1 MNLERLLTQL
11 GGDEGRRKKPYRD
24 TVGKLTIGV
33 GRNLDDRGLRDD
45 EIDLMLK
52 NDVAESIG
60 ECRRLFRMF
69 DSLSAVRQEVLVNM
83 MFNLGFSRLAGFR
96 RMHAA
101 LEEGNFVEAS
111 RQMLDSKWASDVGA
125 RADRLAKA
133 MRTGAF

>member
-1 MNLERLLTQL
+1 MNLARLYAQL
-11 GGDEGRRKKPYRD
+11 EGDEGRRKKVYRC
-24 TVGKLTIGV
+24 TAGKLTIGV
-33 GRNLDDRGLRDD
+33 GRNLEDRGLRDD

-83 MFNLGFSRLAGFR
+83 MLNLGFSRLSGFK

-101 LEEGNFVEAS
+101 LEEGNWAEAS
-111 RQMLDSKWASDVGA
+111 RQMLDSKWATDVGK

>member
-1 MNLERLLTQL
+1 MNLARLYAQL
-11 GGDEGRRKKPYRD
+11 EQDEGKRKRPYRC
-24 TVGKLTIGV
+24 TAGKLSVGV

-45 EIDLMLK
+45 EIELMLK

-69 DSLSAVRQEVLVNM
+69 DSLNAVRQEVLVNM
-83 MFNLGFSRLAGFR
+83 MFNLGFSRLSGFKK
-96 RMHAA
+96 MHAA

-111 RQMLDSKWASDVGA
+111 RQMLDSKWASDVGS

-133 MRTGAF
+133 MRTGVF

>member
-1 MNLERLLTQL
+1 MNLERLYDQL
-11 GGDEGRRKKPYRD
+11 ENDEGRRKKAYRD

-69 DSLSAVRQEVLVNM
+69 DQLNSVRQEVLVNM
-83 MFNLGFSRLAGFR
+83 MLNLGFSRLSGFK

-101 LEEGNFVEAS
+101 LSDGNFVEAS

-125 RADRLAKA
+125 RADRLANA